1 MAQDDITLLVMA
13 AGMGSR
19 FGGLKQ
25 LMPVGLDGETIAEF
39 SVYDALR
46 AGFTRVIFVIKEE
59 MQADFDRQILS
70 RLPRRLSVSTCY
82 QRLSDL
88 PEGFAFPVGREKPW
102 GTAHAVWSARH
113 LIDGPFAVI
122 NADDYYGPGAYAQI
136 AEHLRHADARPD
148 CYCMVGYRLQNTVST
163 MGSVSRGVC
172 EVDTEGM
179 LQSVVEHVT
188 IECTDAGIIS
198 TLPDRTEAPL
208 APETLVSLNCW
219 GFTPHLF
226 PAIERALLEMRNL
239 PTERLL
245 KAECYLPFVADEQR
259 MAGEAHIQLYPTQ
272 DKWHGVTYREELASV
287 QQAIREKI
295 RAGAYPDSLWKEG

>member
-1 MAQDDITLLVMA
+1 MAKNDLTLLVMA

-25 LMPVGLDGETIAEF
+25 MTPVGLDGETIAEF
-39 SVYDALR
+39 SLYDALH
-46 AGFTRVIFVIKEE
+46 AGFDRAIFVIKEE
-59 MQADFDRQILS
+59 MQADFDQQILR
-70 RLPRRLSVSTCY
+70 RLPQHLSVTTCY

-88 PEGFAFPVGREKPW
+88 PEGFVFPTGREKPW

-136 AEHLRHADARPD
+136 ADHMRQADAEAD
-148 CYCMVGYRLQNTVST
+148 CYCMVGYRLMNTLSP

-172 EVDTEGM
+172 EVDGQGM

-188 IECTDAGIIS
+188 IECTEAGIVS
-198 TLPDRTEAPL
+198 TLPDGAKIPL
-208 APETLVSLNCW
+208 APDTLVSLNCW
-219 GFTPHLF
+219 GFTPYLF
-226 PAIERALLEMRNL
+226 PAIERALLQMRSL
-239 PTERLL
+239 PEERLL

-259 MAGEAHIQLYPTQ
+259 TAGEARIRVYPTH
-272 DKWHGVTYREELASV
+272 DKWYGVTYREELGSV
-287 QQAIREKI
+287 QEAIRQKI
-295 RAGAYPDSLWKEG
+295 KAGEYPPSLWKE